1 MKKDIILAGVGGQGI
16 LSNSFIICSAALK
29 QGWNFKQAE
38 VHGMS
43 QRGGAVQAHLRLS
56 DGGINSDLIPMGE
69 ADLVLSVEPLESLRY
84 VQYLSGTG
92 AIVSSITPFINI
104 PNYPDLDEVLDK
116 IAAIRNHVLI
126 NSEAIAR
133 MAGSI
138 RAQNMVMLGAAS
150 DYIGLDIDDL
160 KHFIAELF
168 AVKGEK
174 VINTNYKALDL
185 GRNVSRF
192 FTACITSGLDPLAT
206 RLLSAKGNPE
216 SLDEATI
223 SAWDKAFDVNRT
235 ILVETLTDLGDYFN
249 ATADKAAQLGE
260 GCADTSKVRQ
270 ILTS

>member
-16 LSNSFIICSAALK
+16 LSNSYIICSAALEK
-29 QGWNFKQAE
+29 GWNFKQAE

-56 DGGINSDLIPMGE
+56 DGGINSDLIPMGS
-69 ADLVLSVEPLESLRY
+69 ADLILSVEPLESLRY
-84 VQYLSGTG
+84 VEYLSETG
-92 AIVSSITPFINI
+92 VVVSSITPFINI
-104 PNYPDLDEVLDK
+104 PNYPVLDEVLDK
-116 IAAIRNHVLI
+116 IATIKNHVLI
-126 NSEAIAR
+126 DSEAIAR
-133 MAGSI
+133 MAGSV

-150 DYIGLDIDDL
+150 DYVGLDMDGL

-168 AVKGEK
+168 TAKGEK
-174 VINTNYKALDL
+174 VIETNFKALDM

-192 FTACITSGLDPLAT
+192 FTACIANGLDPLAT

-235 ILVETLTDLGDYFN
+235 ILVETLTDMGEFFN
-249 ATADKAAQLGE
+249 ATADKATQLGE
-260 GCADTSKVRQ
+260 GCSDTSKVQQ

>member
-16 LSNSFIICSAALK
+16 LSNSYIICSAALN

-56 DGGINSDLIPMGE
+56 DGNVNSDLVPMGS
-69 ADLVLSVEPLESLRY
+69 ADLILSVEPLESLRY
-84 VQYLSGTG
+84 AEFLSETG
-92 AIVSSITPFINI
+92 VVVSSITPFINI
-104 PNYPDLDEVLDK
+104 PNYPALDEVLDK

-126 NSEAIAR
+126 DSEAIAR
-133 MAGSI
+133 MAGSV

-150 DYIGLDIDDL
+150 DYIGIDPEEY

-168 AVKGEK
+168 AAKGEK
-174 VINTNYKALDL
+174 IIETNYRALDM

-192 FTACITSGLDPLAT
+192 FTACIASGLDPLAT

-235 ILVETLTDLGDYFN
+235 ILVETLNDMGEYFN
-249 ATADKAAQLGE
+249 ATADKATQLGE
-260 GCADTSKVRQ
+260 GCSDTSKVRQ